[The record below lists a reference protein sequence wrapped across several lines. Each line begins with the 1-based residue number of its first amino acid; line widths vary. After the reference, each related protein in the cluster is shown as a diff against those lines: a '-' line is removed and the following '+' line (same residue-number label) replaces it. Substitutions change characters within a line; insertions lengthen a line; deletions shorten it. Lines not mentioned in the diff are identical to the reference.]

1 MTMQDSTNKEPIVS
15 TTPIKPGAKK
25 ASKKRTKMIWA
36 VVALILAGGGG
47 YYFFGQP
54 KVDSDW
60 KKNTVKVKRGEADIK
75 VTATGI
81 IRPERE
87 VKISPKTTGLL
98 KELLVRQGERVKAGQ
113 LLARMDDSNLLGQAE
128 SARGAYLAA
137 LDNFEKMKAGNRPQE
152 VAASFYQEQKARQ
165 GVNNAERNISRLKAQ
180 MEATR
185 ATLARDEQFALTQAF
200 LANNGAI
207 SDQDRINAQTQAR
220 VSRSN
225 LLAAESELAQA
236 QMAKSQSE
244 TDLSTIQQ
252 QNNMMKSGFRRED
265 VAAALHSSSQAK
277 GNLSQIESLMRDTR
291 ILAPFDG
298 IITQKYADAG
308 AIVTPTTSSS
318 TTSATSS
325 SIVSLAGRLEMVAQ
339 VSEANITK
347 IKVGQDVEITAT
359 ALPDKIFHGRV
370 TQIAPAAI
378 VTTNVT
384 TFEVHSALLETAE
397 EELLAGMNVSATFKV
412 GHEDNAL
419 TVPAVCVVSRKG
431 QAGVFVPDAK
441 GEPQF
446 KEIKT
451 GATLGRTVIV
461 LSGLKEGEVVM
472 KGLNKTQLGAEGYG
486 GGGPG
491 GPGGGGGGRG
501 VGGGASTRGFGR

>member
-1 MTMQDSTNKEPIVS
+1 MTMQDSKSSLPLVS
-15 TTPIKPGAKK
+15 KPMKAGGAKLSQK
-25 ASKKRTKMIWA
+25 GKVWIGATI
-36 VVALILAGGGG
+36 ALVLAATAGG
-47 YYFFGQP
+47 YFFFGQN

-60 KKNTVKVKRGEADIK
+60 KKNTVQVKRGPADIK
-75 VTATGI
+75 VVATGI

-98 KELLVRQGERVKAGQ
+98 KELLVRQGERVKTGQ
-113 LLARMDDSNLLGQAE
+113 LLARMDDSNLVGQAE
-128 SARGAYLAA
+128 SAKGAYLAA
-137 LDNFEKMKAGNRPQE
+137 LDNYEKMKAGNRPQE

-165 GVNNAERNISRLKAQ
+165 GVNNSERNISRLKAQ
-180 MEATR
+180 MEAIR

-207 SDQDRINAQTQAR
+207 SDQNRINAQTQAR

-265 VAAALHSSSQAK
+265 IAAAQHSASQAK
-277 GNLSQIESLMRDTR
+277 GNLTQIESLMRDTR

-325 SIVSLAGRLEMVAQ
+325 SIVALAGRLEMVAQ

-347 IKVGQDVEITAT
+347 IKVGQEVEITAT
-359 ALPDKIFHGRV
+359 ASPDKVFHGRV

-384 TFEVHSALLETAE
+384 TFEVHAALLEHAE
-397 EELLAGMNVSATFKV
+397 EELLAGMNVSANFNV

-451 GATLGRTVIV
+451 GASLGRTVIV
-461 LSGLKEGEVVM
+461 LSGLKEGELVL
-472 KGLNKTQLGAEGYG
+472 KGLNKNQLGAEGYG
-486 GGGPG
+486 AGGQAR
-491 GPGGGGGGRG
+491 GGRG
-501 VGGGASTRGFGR
+501 GAGAAGGGVSTRGFGR